1 MSHTT
6 QNGRVPPIV
15 SIVGRS
21 DSGKTTLLERLIPEL
36 RGRGYRVGTIK
47 HHAHPGFEV
56 DKPGKDTWRHAQAGA
71 EAVALVAPGK
81 MFLLRR
87 TEGELDLGAVAAMMG
102 EVDIVLTEGYRWA
115 DTPKVEV
122 VRAARSREPL
132 CTSEELVA
140 LVTDLPLEMGVP
152 RFDLEEVE
160 GLADLLERRFL
171 QSQEEG

>member
-1 MSHTT
+1 MNHKT
-6 QNGRVPPIV
+6 QDGQLPPIV

-21 DSGKTTLLERLIPEL
+21 NSGKTTLLERLIPEL

-87 TEGELDLGAVAAMMG
+87 TEGELDLAAVAAMMG

-132 CTSEELVA
+132 CAPEEMVA
-140 LVTDLPLEMGVP
+140 LVTDLPLELGIP
-152 RFDLEEVE
+152 RFGLEEVKE
-160 GLADLLERRFL
+160 LADLLEQRFL
-171 QSQEEG
+171 EGPEES

>member
-1 MSHTT
+1 MSH
-6 QNGRVPPIV
+6 GARDGHGPPIV

-21 DSGKTTLLERLIPEL
+21 NSGKTTLLERLIPAL
-36 RGRGYRVGTIK
+36 RRRGYRVGTIK
-47 HHAHPGFEV
+47 HHAHAGFEV

-87 TEGELDLGAVAAMMG
+87 TEGELDLETVAAMMG

-115 DTPKVEV
+115 NTPKVEV

-132 CTSEELVA
+132 CRSEELIA

-152 RFDLEEVE
+152 RFGLEEVE
-160 GLADLLERRFL
+160 ALANLLERRFL
-171 QSQEEG
+171 NGREEA